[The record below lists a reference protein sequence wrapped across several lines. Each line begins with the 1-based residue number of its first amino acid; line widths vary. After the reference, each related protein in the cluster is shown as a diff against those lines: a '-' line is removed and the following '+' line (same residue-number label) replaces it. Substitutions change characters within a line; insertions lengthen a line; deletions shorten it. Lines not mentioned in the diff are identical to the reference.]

1 MATHY
6 NPRPEDGWV
15 KVFRHYSGN
24 GAYFSSANS
33 WAEAKNTNPSNP
45 NADKFSIL
53 DRLEPIRISNGGIL
67 TLKIVYPTL
76 SLTNI
81 WYQTSN
87 PVLSTVGSS
96 GVTGYQAISIQTTAN
111 GWGGLEY
118 DGTSTFLDGTVNS
131 GNWYYA
137 VGAATAWGGTNTF
150 PGPSAATNLVE
161 LWAKIR

>member
-1 MATHY
+1 MSIYY
-6 NPRPEDGWV
+6 NPYPIDGWV

-33 WAEAKNTNPSNP
+33 WAEAKNTNQTNP

-53 DRLEPIRISNGGIL
+53 DRLESIRKDRGGVL
-67 TLKIVYPTL
+67 TLKLVYPSL

-81 WYQTSN
+81 WSQTSN

-96 GVTGYQAISIQTTAN
+96 GVTGYQPISIQATSN

-118 DGTSTFLDGTVNS
+118 DGASTFLDGTVNS

-137 VGAATAWGGTNTF
+137 VGSATSWGGTNTF

-161 LWAKIR
+161 LWVKIR